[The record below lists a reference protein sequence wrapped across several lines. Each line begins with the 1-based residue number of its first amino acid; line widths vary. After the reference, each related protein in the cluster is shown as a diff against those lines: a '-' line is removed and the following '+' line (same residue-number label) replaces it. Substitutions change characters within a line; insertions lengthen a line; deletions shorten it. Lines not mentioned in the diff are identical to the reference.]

1 MIESIYIGLTGLNT
15 NSRGLQTISNNVANL
30 NTPGFK
36 SSSLRFADLFYSG
49 GGSGPMEI
57 PGSPQFGTG
66 VTYTQTTINF
76 RQGEIRTSSQ
86 DLDIA
91 IEGRG
96 FLALLN
102 GEETVYTRTGQ
113 FAIDADGNLSE
124 TNLGLK
130 LATLTSLGVLQPFNI
145 NDRRVNPPKA
155 TKEVKFV
162 DNLSSTAEEHVI
174 SDVEVFD
181 TNGGSHTWT
190 IRFKNDFAATAGRW
204 AVTVEDEDGKKIA
217 ESEIVFNGSALVPGK
232 DKISVDLKPVSG
244 PASTVLLDF
253 SSGVTGFSSG
263 TSSSLRVQSKD
274 GYGLGQLSRISIDE
288 EGRIKLEYSNGQSEA
303 SDYIALVDFEDLQAL
318 RQRGDGLFE
327 DTSFR
332 EPRIARQGEFGLGTV
347 LGQSI
352 EASNVD
358 LSQEFGQLILYQRGY
373 QASSQVISVAN
384 EMIQQLFDLRGR
396 S

>member
-1 MIESIYIGLTGLNT
+1 MIESIYIGLTGLTT

-36 SSSLRFADLFYSG
+36 ASSLRFADLFYSG
-49 GGSGPMEI
+49 GDSGSTGVS
-57 PGSPQFGTG
+57 GSPQFGAG

-76 RQGEIRTSSQ
+76 KQGEIRTSSQ

-102 GEETVYTRTGQ
+102 GDETVYTRTGQ

-124 TNLGLK
+124 TNVGMK
-130 LATLTSLGVLQPFNI
+130 LATLTSTGVLQPFNV

-174 SDVEVFD
+174 SGVEVFD
-181 TNGGSHTWT
+181 TNGGSHNWT
-190 IRFKNDFAATAGRW
+190 LRFKNDFANTAGRW
-204 AVTVEDEDGKKIA
+204 AVTVEDEEGNQVA
-217 ESEIVFNGSALVPGK
+217 EGEVVFNGSTVVPGK
-232 DKISVDLKPVSG
+232 DKVTVELKPASG
-244 PASTVLLDF
+244 AASTIVLDF

-263 TSSSLRVQSKD
+263 SSSSLRVESKD
-274 GYGLGQLSRISIDE
+274 GYGLGQLSRISVDE
-288 EGRIKLEYSNGQSEA
+288 EGRLKLEYSNGQSEA
-303 SDYIALVDFEDLQAL
+303 TDHIALVDFEDLQAL

-327 DTSFR
+327 DASPR
-332 EPRIARQGEFGLGTV
+332 EPRIARQGEFGVGTIQ
-347 LGQSI
+347 GQSI

-384 EMIQQLFDLRGR
+384 EMIQQLFELKGGG
-396 S
+396 